1 MKLKYK
7 YTFIFIGLAVL
18 IWFLNAVI
26 YDVFFNQDSIPFIS
40 ILITDIPSREL
51 YIRIFILL
59 YLLIFTIIIYYTQVK
74 KETAINELASSESN
88 IRVTL
93 NSIGDGVIATDL
105 DGNVTGMNPVAES
118 HTGWLESE
126 AIGKHITE
134 IFTIINEKTKE
145 KIDNP
150 VLTVLKE
157 FKKVNL
163 AHDATLVSK
172 TGKTSLIADSASP
185 IVSYDGEFIGAVL
198 IFRDVTSEKKI
209 IDHLTESENRFRSI
223 ISNINEGIHL
233 INEKG
238 QIVEW
243 NRALEEFTGLKKQD
257 VLGKYNWDIQFK
269 LLEESKKTKEKY
281 DDLKRRTLLALKTGD
296 RQYLNAKCIFR
307 FEIGGKYKYF
317 EQESFTI
324 TKENGYWLGSVIHDM
339 TSRVEMEK
347 ALQEREESFVR
358 IFNMSPIPTV
368 IIKLKS
374 GIVQDCNEAFAEL
387 SGFSKSEL
395 IGSKMN
401 SLGWFEAGDWIG
413 YYKNLLK
420 KSKLTEYEIKTKRK
434 NGEIIDILLNSSILE
449 LYGENCIVSY
459 VQDITKRKKIIEE
472 LILSKEE
479 LNALILERTSELEQ
493 MNEALAQENQ
503 ERSKIEKALRESEE
517 KYRSMLNQ
525 LPIGVYRSTP
535 EGKILQ
541 ANPALAKIFGYD
553 NIEELLKIN
562 ADDLYVEQEVRKKLI
577 DELSQTK
584 DIKLQV
590 LRLKRKDGSIIWVRD
605 FAKAIFNDKGEI
617 EFFDG
622 TIEDITDKKLA
633 EEELKNA
640 MKYSEMIY
648 NVTPS
653 CIFTVDNDLIIT
665 SWNDRIAQLT
675 GYSAKEVIGKKCNL
689 CPEINKE
696 KKCSI
701 FNPYFKKPIFGEESF
716 IITKSGE
723 RRIISKNM
731 DLLRNTKGEIIGG
744 IESFEDITNKKQIEK
759 ELLYQSEVNLAFAEL
774 SKALIEISTL
784 NELSEIIL
792 DRAISL
798 THSDFG
804 FIGTIDEDK
813 QTLNVTAVS
822 KNIDERMAKRAFNW
836 QFEGFKG
843 LWGYPALTKKA
854 FFTNDAQNH
863 PYAIKTPEWHIP
875 LQRYISAP
883 AMAGDKV
890 IGLIGL
896 ANSIRDYNEND
907 LNIIERISALFSVAM
922 QRFQAEEDI
931 KLALVKEQDLNDMK
945 SRFIS
950 MVSHEY
956 RTPLTA
962 IVLSTEILSDYA
974 DKLSAENRKMHYDRI
989 RQSVHTMATLIENIV
1004 QYNKI
1009 QLGKTEFN
1017 PVQFSL
1023 EQLCLSMVQE
1033 LQFIAKDK
1041 VKIDLTIINGDRKVY
1056 LDEQLMRQII
1066 FNLLSN
1072 AIKFSVKGATIEFIV
1087 EIKNNEV
1094 IMQVKDQGIGIP
1106 SQDMNRLWEPFYRAR
1121 NVGAIS
1127 GTGLGLSLIKNAVE
1141 VQGGTIT
1148 CESEE
1153 NIGTTFIVKIPF
1165 KMPKT

>member
-7 YTFIFIGLAVL
+7 YSLIFIGLSIF
-18 IWFLNAVI
+18 IWLLNAVI
-26 YDVFFNQDSIPFIS
+26 YDIFFNLDSIPFIS
-40 ILITDIPSREL
+40 ILLTDIPSREL
-51 YIRIFILL
+51 YIRIFLLL
-59 YLLIFTIIIYYTQVK
+59 YLLIFTIIIYYTQLK
-74 KETAINELASSESN
+74 KEIAINELTNSESN

-118 HTGWLESE
+118 LTGWLESE

-134 IFTIINEKTKE
+134 IMTIVNEKTKE
-145 KIDNP
+145 IVENP
-150 VLTVLKE
+150 VLRVLKE
-157 FKKVNL
+157 FRKVDLTNNV
-163 AHDATLVSK
+163 TLISK
-172 TGKTSLIADSASP
+172 TGKSSLIADSASP
-185 IVSYDGEFIGAVL
+185 IVTHDGEYIGAVI

-223 ISNINEGIHL
+223 ISNTNEGIHL

-243 NRALEEFTGLKKQD
+243 NKALEEFTGLKRQD

-281 DDLKRRTLLALKTGD
+281 EDLKRRTLLALKTGD
-296 RQYLNAKCIFR
+296 KQYLNAKCIFKM
-307 FEIGGKYKYF
+307 EIGGKLKYF
-317 EQESFTI
+317 EQEGFLI
-324 TKENGYWLGSVIHDM
+324 TKDNGYWLGSVIHDM
-339 TSRVEMEK
+339 TSRVEMEQSLK
-347 ALQEREESFVR
+347 EREESFVR
-358 IFNMSPIPTV
+358 IFNISPIPTI

-387 SGFSKSEL
+387 SGYSKSEL

-401 SLGWFEAGDWIG
+401 ALGWFEVGDWLN
-413 YYKNLLK
+413 YYKNLIR

-434 NGEIIDILLNSSILE
+434 NGEIIDIALNSSILE
-449 LYGENCIVSY
+449 LYGESCIVSY

-472 LILSKEE
+472 LILTKEE

-493 MNEALAQENQ
+493 MNEALAQENE
-503 ERSKIEKALRESEE
+503 ERSKIEKALRDSEE

-525 LPIGVYRSTP
+525 LPIGVYRSTQD
-535 EGKILQ
+535 GKLLQ
-541 ANPALAKIFGYD
+541 ANPALANIFGFD
-553 NIEELLKIN
+553 NVEEFLKIN
-562 ADDLYVEQEVRKKLI
+562 ANDLYIEQEERKKVLE
-577 DELSQTK
+577 ELSQTN

-605 FAKAIFNDKGEI
+605 FAKAIYNEIGEI

-653 CIFTVDNDLIIT
+653 CIFTVDNNLIIT

-689 CPEINKE
+689 CPEINNE

-701 FNPYFKKPIFGEESF
+701 FNPYFKKPSFGEESF

-723 RRIISKNM
+723 RKIISKNM
-731 DLLRNTKGEIIGG
+731 DLLRNTNGEIIGG

-759 ELLYQSEVNLAFAEL
+759 ELLYHSEVNFAFAEL

-784 NELSEIIL
+784 KELSEIIL
-792 DRAISL
+792 DRAIQL

-804 FIGTIDEDK
+804 FIGTIDEHK

-822 KNIDERMAKRAFNW
+822 KNIDERMAKRAINW

-843 LWGYPALTKKA
+843 LWGYPILTKKA

-863 PYAIKTPEWHIP
+863 PSAIKTPEWHIP

-883 AMAGDKV
+883 AMAGDKA

-896 ANSIRDYNEND
+896 ANSNRDYNEND
-907 LNIIERISALFSVAM
+907 LNIIERIGTLFSVAM

-931 KLALVKEQDLNDMK
+931 KLALMKEQELNDMK

-962 IVLSTEILSDYA
+962 IVLSTEILSDYS

-989 RQSVHTMATLIENIV
+989 RQSVHTMTTLIENIV

-1009 QLGKTEFN
+1009 QLGKTDFI
-1017 PVQFSL
+1017 PVLFSL
-1023 EQLCLSMVQE
+1023 DQLCLSMTHE

-1072 AIKFSVKGATIEFIV
+1072 AIKYSLQGGTIDFIV
-1087 EIKNNEV
+1087 EINNDIV
-1094 IMQVKDQGIGIP
+1094 IMKVKDQGIGIP
-1106 SQDMNRLWEPFYRAR
+1106 AEDLNKLWEPFYRAR

-1141 VQGGTIT
+1141 LQGGTIT

-1153 NIGTTFIVKIPF
+1153 NVGTTFLLKIPF
-1165 KMPKT
+1165 KIPKS